1 MLHDC
6 FDLLSTGLSRSHN
19 SSQEF
24 YGLIL
29 IDLGRFI
36 MFFSYILIFFAIL
49 LFNYLL
55 IRNCVL

>member
-36 MFFSYILIFFAIL
+36 MFFSYILIFFVIL
-49 LFNYLL
+49 LFNYF
-55 IRNCVL
+55 VD

>member
-36 MFFSYILIFFAIL
+36 MFFFIYIDFFCNFTIQ
-49 LFNYLL
+49 LF
-55 IRNCVL
+55 VD

>member
-6 FDLLSTGLSRSHN
+6 FDLLSTGLFRSHN

-36 MFFSYILIFFAIL
+36 MFFFIYIDFFCNFTIQ
-49 LFNYLL
+49 LF
-55 IRNCVL
+55 VD